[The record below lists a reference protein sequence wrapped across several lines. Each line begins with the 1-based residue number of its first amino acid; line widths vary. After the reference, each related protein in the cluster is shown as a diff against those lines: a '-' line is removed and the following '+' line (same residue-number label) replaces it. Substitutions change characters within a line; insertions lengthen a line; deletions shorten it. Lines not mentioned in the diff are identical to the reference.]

1 MKVKE
6 KKKRAEKILKEYK
19 VLVKKGNQLLEAKE
33 KLADKYNLSTTQIY
47 RILLKEQQLYN
58 ATNKI

>member
-33 KLADKYNLSTTQIY
+33 KLAEKYNLPTTQIY